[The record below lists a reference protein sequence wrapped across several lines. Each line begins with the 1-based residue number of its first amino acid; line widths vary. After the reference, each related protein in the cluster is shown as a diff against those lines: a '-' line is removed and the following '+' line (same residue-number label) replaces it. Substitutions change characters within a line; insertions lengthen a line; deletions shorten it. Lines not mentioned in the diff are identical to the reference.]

1 MNNPLDAQK
10 KAFRIAAKATRLKA
24 FINTPKAGLLI
35 AQQII
40 EQVDIPPNSQ
50 VSGFWP
56 LAEELDTLPL
66 LHALHTAGHQI
77 LLPVMQ
83 GAGKPLVFATW
94 APGDTLVT
102 ASFNTLEPASNQP
115 RMVPN
120 VMFCP
125 LLAFDRKGYRM
136 GYGGGFYDRSIAQI
150 KASQKLLTIGVAFAA
165 QEVDSIITGPYDMP
179 LDKIVTEQE
188 VITI

>member
-1 MNNPLDAQK
+1 MNNQLDAQK

-24 FINTPKAGLLI
+24 YNSTPNAGALI
-35 AQQII
+35 AQNIIQQI
-40 EQVDIPPNSQ
+40 DIPPNSK

-56 LAEELDTLPL
+56 LAEELDTVPILKA
-66 LHALHTAGHQI
+66 LHAAGHQV

-83 GAGKPLVFATW
+83 GANQPLAFACW
-94 APGDTLVT
+94 APGDQLV
-102 ASFNTLEPASNQP
+102 AAGFNTLEPAPNQA
-115 RMVPN
+115 RMIPE
-120 VMFCP
+120 VMICP

-150 KASQKLLTIGVAFAA
+150 QANHPLLTVGVAFAA
-165 QEVDSIITGPYDMP
+165 QEVESIITGPYDMP
-179 LDKIVTEQE
+179 LHKIVTEQE